1 MWIIYHDT
9 LAICPMNETRL
20 IETLYACISKNNII
34 RYFSMKCRA
43 AFYKR
48 TYNEVFQSHR
58 MMYNAICIFNDTTPF
73 VLNNFNS
80 IRVTFLYL
88 FQFIDSIEF
97 ILTLLNMVLSL
108 TFLFFFKSSPEFFLR
123 IFRII
128 GATMFT
134 RVLQIFRIL

>member
-1 MWIIYHDT
+1 
-9 LAICPMNETRL
+9 MNETRL
-20 IETLYACISKNNII
+20 IEHFYACISKNNII

-97 ILTLLNMVLSL
+97 ILTLLNMVLGL
-108 TFLFFFKSSPEFFLR
+108 TFFSKKKTPAPSFPRE
-123 IFRII
+123 
-128 GATMFT
+128 G
-134 RVLQIFRIL
+134 

>member
-9 LAICPMNETRL
+9 LALCPMNETRL
-20 IETLYACISKNNII
+20 IESLYACISKNNII

-43 AFYKR
+43 ALLTIKSFSPIEWC
-48 TYNEVFQSHR
+48 TMQ
-58 MMYNAICIFNDTTPF
+58 CNDTTPF

-108 TFLFFFKSSPEFFLR
+108 TFLSLKKSSPEFSLR

-128 GATMFT
+128 GATIFT

>member
-9 LAICPMNETRL
+9 LALCPMNETRL
-20 IETLYACISKNNII
+20 IESLYACISKNNII

-48 TYNEVFQSHR
+48 TFSPIEWCTMQ
-58 MMYNAICIFNDTTPF
+58 CNDTTPF

-97 ILTLLNMVLSL
+97 ILTLLNMILSL
-108 TFLFFFKSSPEFFLR
+108 TFLSLKKSSPEFSLR

-128 GATMFT
+128 GATIFT